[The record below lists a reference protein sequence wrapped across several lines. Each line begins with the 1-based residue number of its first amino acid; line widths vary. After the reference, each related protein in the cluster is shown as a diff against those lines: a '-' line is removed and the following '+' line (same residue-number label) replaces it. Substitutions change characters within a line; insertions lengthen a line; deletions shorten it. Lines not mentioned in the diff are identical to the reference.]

1 MSGGTGLAATLAL
14 LAGLAGSVQAAVMGR
29 FGERIGTV
37 EALAWA
43 SLLSLGVA
51 VVVLLVVRRGV
62 GDIGEAWSS
71 PKWLWLGAMLGTF
84 IVFTITVASP
94 RIGTAATIGLLV
106 AGQLAAGTV
115 IDRYGLFGFD
125 KIALTWPRA
134 LEYALQFGRGI
145 DAAVADRFVAM
156 YVNERTQDYGDEGR
170 SAVGELLRRGEALG
184 AFPEP
189 VRVDW
194 VE

>member
-43 SLLSLGVA
+43 SLLSLGLA

-62 GDIGEAWSS
+62 GDLGEAWSS

-134 LEYALQFGRGI
+134 LGIALL
-145 DAAVADRFVAM
+145 AA
-156 YVNERTQDYGDEGR
+156 G
-170 SAVGELLRRGEALG
+170 AVLTLKR
-184 AFPEP
+184 
-189 VRVDW
+189 
-194 VE
+194 

>member
-1 MSGGTGLAATLAL
+1 VSGGTGLAATLAL

-43 SLLSLGVA
+43 SLLSLGLA
-51 VVVLLVVRRGV
+51 VVVLLVVRR
-62 GDIGEAWSS
+62 
-71 PKWLWLGAMLGTF
+71 GTF

-134 LEYALQFGRGI
+134 LGIALL
-145 DAAVADRFVAM
+145 AA
-156 YVNERTQDYGDEGR
+156 G
-170 SAVGELLRRGEALG
+170 AVLTLKR
-184 AFPEP
+184 
-189 VRVDW
+189 
-194 VE
+194 